1 VLNGRTIQYRIV
13 HSSNARKLRL
23 RVGPAGVELIA
34 PKTRRADDIEA
45 FVEAHK
51 NWLSTQLGRIES
63 LRGIR
68 RPQHYRAGNILFRGE
83 LTPVRVEKSAPHRGP
98 NKVIHENACLTI
110 RTGTRPQTPVVR
122 TLENWLR
129 REARRDIEKQLAVVT
144 ARVKKT
150 PYNVYVMGQRTK
162 WGNCSRLQTLS
173 FNWRLVMAP
182 EYVLRYL
189 VTHEAV
195 HLAILGSRKQ
205 VGGQISDADI
215 LALRLAY
222 TSEVIE
228 GINEN
233 ICTGHHQRLEVR
245 DDLVDFVIAEV
256 TSERDCKFNW
266 LNLNDAQFR
275 FNVQYV
281 IRRFGYWPPDEQAAT
296 SRSNDG
302 VVAKQKF
309 GVNLRQAGMGPKR
322 RGSGI
327 QPATGNTDLVPQ
339 PSTFAGAVHDN
350 NSTTCRTNPS
360 SRAEKLCHASQTC

>member
-1 VLNGRTIQYRIV
+1 MLNGRTIQYRIV

-34 PKTRRADDIEA
+34 PKTRQADEIEA

-51 NWLSTQLGRIES
+51 NWLSTQLGRIER

-195 HLAILGSRKQ
+195 HLAIPDHS
-205 VGGQISDADI
+205 
-215 LALRLAY
+215 
-222 TSEVIE
+222 
-228 GINEN
+228 
-233 ICTGHHQRLEVR
+233 
-245 DDLVDFVIAEV
+245 
-256 TSERDCKFNW
+256 
-266 LNLNDAQFR
+266 
-275 FNVQYV
+275 
-281 IRRFGYWPPDEQAAT
+281 RRFWLAVQSLCPET
-296 SRSNDG
+296 ER
-302 VVAKQKF
+302 AKQWLCS
-309 GVNLRQAGMGPKR
+309 NSYR
-322 RGSGI
+322 I
-327 QPATGNTDLVPQ
+327 QIDLDSVVQ
-339 PSTFAGAVHDN
+339 DGGYHSA
-350 NSTTCRTNPS
+350 
-360 SRAEKLCHASQTC
+360 AS